1 MWSWTRISDIG
12 YRISIINQWINFLQ
26 PTNQPPSPL
35 SLISMPILFIILLF
49 LITKKKLEVNLFYE
63 SIELHS
69 LEKTIPYYTSD
80 WLIDLLN
87 KRVYTSIH
95 LSIHHLFTSPKTI
108 IQTKTR
114 LPKYLTTNNDK
125 QPKDN
130 NNKKKERNK
139 VTKTQEYIKL
149 LTSQAVSTQICRSSK
164 SRHDQE
170 DQSKSLLTPKAKRE
184 SETIWSSNSLVF
196 ELILANQNQ
205 KTHT

>member
-1 MWSWTRISDIG
+1 MNSKEKQILTLQQRIIFKVSPGCDHELGYQISDIG
-12 YRISIINQWINFLQ
+12 YRISDIDYKPMNQLLTTNQ

-130 NNKKKERNK
+130 NNKKKETKSQKHRNISNFWPARLFLLKFVDHQNRDMIKKIRAK
-139 VTKTQEYIKL
+139 V
-149 LTSQAVSTQICRSSK
+149 
-164 SRHDQE
+164 
-170 DQSKSLLTPKAKRE
+170 
-184 SETIWSSNSLVF
+184 F
-196 ELILANQNQ
+196 
-205 KTHT
+205 